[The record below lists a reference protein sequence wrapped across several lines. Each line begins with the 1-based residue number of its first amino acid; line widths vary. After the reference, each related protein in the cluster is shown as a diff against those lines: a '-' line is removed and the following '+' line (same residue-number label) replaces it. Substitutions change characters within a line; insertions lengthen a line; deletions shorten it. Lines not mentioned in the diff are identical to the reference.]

1 MSPEARL
8 REFADLISLL
18 GLDIGF
24 SHILCP
30 MASHPRLSKAQ
41 SAVLAALAPRGILS
55 VDSLVRTANASGRRT
70 GRALRLEAAGLVVHT
85 GMVGR
90 SGYQITVS
98 GRRVLASD
106 TGDSSRGGMTIAQH
120 DIW

>member
-1 MSPEARL
+1 M
-8 REFADLISLL
+8 REFADPISLP
-18 GLDIGF
+18 GLDIGLP
-24 SHILCP
+24 HILCP

-41 SAVLAALAPRGILS
+41 SAVLAALAPGGILS
-55 VDSLVRTANASGRRT
+55 VDSLVRTTNASGSRTRR
-70 GRALRLEAAGLVVHT
+70 ALLRLEAAGLVVHT

-106 TGDSSRGGMTIAQH
+106 TGDSSRGRVTIAQH